1 MKKNKVS
8 INIISSFNHANF
20 VSLLKNSSSFDW
32 EVNEVDYNQ
41 VFQTLTN
48 SNAKMWKQR
57 VNITLIWTTPESIS
71 SEFQKLQNKNA
82 VNSDLIKKDVDY
94 FCSCIRS
101 IKKYSDIVL
110 VPNWILK
117 QPNESSLAF
126 AYSKGFGL
134 EYNLS
139 FMNYY
144 LSEQFNKEK
153 NLYILNSSKWLLNCG
168 ASSAYNSK
176 LWYLTKTPFSNNF
189 FKQVISD
196 LSNLYG
202 SIKGLSKKLLILDL
216 DDTLWGGIVGEVG
229 WKNLRIGGH
238 DHLGEAFRDFQIQ
251 IKSLKNQGIILALA
265 SKNDEVTAIKA
276 INNHPEMILS
286 MEDFV
291 AHRINWEDKAK
302 NIIDIVNELNLG
314 LQSVVFL
321 DDSPFERARVQE
333 ALPEVLVPELPKD
346 PTDYNTFLSK
356 LRCFDKT
363 HVTDEDKSRSNL
375 YKSESKRIKLK
386 QQLKSLSDWIKTLN
400 LTIVIEDIKNENT
413 PRAVQLFNKTNQMN
427 LSTRRL
433 SEQGF
438 NHWVKVDSNN
448 LWTIRAADKFG
459 DYGIIG
465 ILSISTKNNIA
476 TLVDFILS
484 CRVVGRYIEE
494 TMIEFLKEFCQE
506 NNVNKIKGKYKKTDK
521 NSLCYNFLNK
531 LQLIDNNQ
539 YSFEFPSNKKKLN
552 LLNITVKKPTYKEKI
567 NVSKNIMAK

>member
-291 AHRINWEDKAK
+291 THRINWEDKAK

-346 PTDYNTFLSK
+346 PTDYNIFLSK

-400 LTIVIEDIKNENT
+400 LTIVIENIKNENT

-433 SEQGF
+433 SEQEF

-484 CRVVGRYIEE
+484 CRVVGRCIEE

>member
-20 VSLLKNSSSFDW
+20 VSLLKNSSNFDW
-32 EVNEVDYNQ
+32 EVNEVNYNQ

-57 VNITLIWTTPESIS
+57 SNVTLIWTTPESIS
-71 SEFQKLQNKNA
+71 SEFQKLQNKNEA
-82 VNSDLIKKDVDY
+82 NSDIIKKDVDY

-117 QPNESSLAF
+117 QPNETSLAF

-144 LSEQFNKEK
+144 LSEQLNKEK

-168 ASSAYNSK
+168 ASSAYSSK

-265 SKNDEVTAIKA
+265 SKNDEVTAIEA
-276 INNHPEMILS
+276 INSHPEMILS

-291 AHRINWEDKAK
+291 THRINWEDKAK
-302 NIIDIVNELNLG
+302 NIVDIVNELNLG

-400 LTIVIEDIKNENT
+400 LTIVIENIKNENT
-413 PRAVQLFNKTNQMN
+413 PRAVQLLNKTNQMN

-433 SEQGF
+433 SEQEF

>member
-1 MKKNKVS
+1 MKKNNVS

-32 EVNEVDYNQ
+32 EINEVDYNQ

-48 SNAKMWKQR
+48 SSAKMWKKR
-57 VNITLIWTTPESIS
+57 ANITLIWTTPDSIS
-71 SEFQKLQNKNA
+71 SEFQKLQNKNTA
-82 VNSDLIKKDVDY
+82 NSDLIKKDIDY
-94 FCSCIRS
+94 FCSCVKS
-101 IKKYSDIVL
+101 IKEYSDMVL

-117 QPNESSLAF
+117 QPNESNLAF
-126 AYSKGFGL
+126 AYSKNFGL

-144 LSEQFNKEK
+144 LSEQLNKEK
-153 NLYILNSSKWLLNCG
+153 NFYILNSTKWLLNCG
-168 ASSAYNSK
+168 VSNAYNSK
-176 LWYLTKTPFSNNF
+176 LWYLTKNPFSNDF
-189 FKQVISD
+189 FKHVISD

-202 SIKGLSKKLLILDL
+202 SIKGLGKKLLILDL

-238 DHLGEAFRDFQIQ
+238 DHIGEAFRDFQIQ

-265 SKNDEVTAIKA
+265 SKNDEATVIEA
-276 INNHPEMILS
+276 INSHPEMILS

-291 AHRINWEDKAK
+291 THRINWEDKAK
-302 NIIDIVNELNLG
+302 NIVDIVEELNLG
-314 LQSVVFL
+314 LQSVVFF

-333 ALPEVLVPELPKD
+333 VLPEVLVPKLPKD
-346 PTDYNTFLSK
+346 PTDYNTFLST
-356 LRCFDKT
+356 LRCFDT
-363 HVTDEDKSRSNL
+363 SHVTDEDKTRGKL
-375 YKSESKRIKLK
+375 YKSESKRTKLK
-386 QQLKSLSDWIKTLN
+386 QHLKSLPDWIKTLN
-400 LTIVIEDIKNENT
+400 LTIMIEKIKNENT
-413 PRAVQLFNKTNQMN
+413 PRAVQLLNKTNQMN

-433 SEQGF
+433 SEQEF
-438 NHWVKVDSNN
+438 TRWVKMNSNN

-465 ILSISTKNNIA
+465 ILSISIKNNVA

-494 TMIEFLKEFCQE
+494 SMIEFIKEFCQKS
-506 NNVNKIKGKYKKTDK
+506 NVNKIIGKYKKTEK

-531 LQLIDNNQ
+531 LQLVNNNQ

-552 LLNITVKKPTYKEKI
+552 LLNITIKKPAYEEKI
-567 NVSKNIMAK
+567 DVSKNIMAK

>member
-20 VSLLKNSSSFDW
+20 VSLLKNSSNFDW
-32 EVNEVDYNQ
+32 EVNEVNYNQ

-57 VNITLIWTTPESIS
+57 SNVTLIWTTPESIS
-71 SEFQKLQNKNA
+71 SEFQKLQNKNEA
-82 VNSDLIKKDVDY
+82 NSDIIKKDVDY

-117 QPNESSLAF
+117 QPNETSLAF

-144 LSEQFNKEK
+144 LSEQLNKEK

-168 ASSAYNSK
+168 ASSAYSSK

-196 LSNLYG
+196 LSNLYE

-265 SKNDEVTAIKA
+265 SKNDEITAIEA
-276 INNHPEMILS
+276 INSHPEMVLS

-302 NIIDIVNELNLG
+302 NIVDIVDELNLG
-314 LQSVVFL
+314 LQSVVFF
-321 DDSPFERARVQE
+321 DDSPFERTRVR
-333 ALPEVLVPELPKD
+333 ATLPEVLVPELPKD
-346 PTDYNTFLSK
+346 PEDYNTFLSK

-363 HVTDEDKSRSNL
+363 YITDEDKIRGNL
-375 YKSESKRIKLK
+375 YKSESKRTKLK
-386 QQLKSLSDWIKTLN
+386 QQLKSLSDWIKTLD
-400 LTIVIEDIKNENT
+400 LTIIIENIKNENT
-413 PRAVQLFNKTNQMN
+413 PRAVQLLNKTNQMN

-433 SEQGF
+433 NEREF
-438 NHWVKVDSNN
+438 NKWVQEDKNN

-459 DYGIIG
+459 DYGIVG
-465 ILSISTKNNIA
+465 IFSISIKDNVA

>member
-1 MKKNKVS
+1 MKKNNVS

-32 EVNEVDYNQ
+32 EINEVDYNQ

-48 SNAKMWKQR
+48 SSAKMWKKR
-57 VNITLIWTTPESIS
+57 ANVTLIWTTPDSIS
-71 SEFQKLQNKNA
+71 SEFQKLQNKNTA
-82 VNSDLIKKDVDY
+82 NSDLIKKDIDY
-94 FCSCIRS
+94 FCSCVKS
-101 IKKYSDIVL
+101 IKEYSDIVL

-117 QPNESSLAF
+117 QPNESNLAF
-126 AYSKGFGL
+126 AYSKNFGL

-144 LSEQFNKEK
+144 LSEQLNKEK
-153 NLYILNSSKWLLNCG
+153 NFYILNSTKWLLNCG
-168 ASSAYNSK
+168 VSNAYNSK
-176 LWYLTKTPFSNNF
+176 LWYLTKNPFSNDF
-189 FKQVISD
+189 FKHVISD

-202 SIKGLSKKLLILDL
+202 SIKGLGKKLLILDL

-238 DHLGEAFRDFQIQ
+238 DHIGEAFRDFQIQ

-265 SKNDEVTAIKA
+265 SKNDEATVIEA
-276 INNHPEMILS
+276 INSHPEMILS

-291 AHRINWEDKAK
+291 THRINWEDKAK
-302 NIIDIVNELNLG
+302 NIVDIVEELNLG
-314 LQSVVFL
+314 LQSVVFF

-333 ALPEVLVPELPKD
+333 VLPEVLVPKLPKD
-346 PTDYNTFLSK
+346 STDYNTFLST
-356 LRCFDKT
+356 LRCFDT
-363 HVTDEDKSRSNL
+363 SHVTDEDKTRGKL
-375 YKSESKRIKLK
+375 YKSESKRTKLK
-386 QQLKSLSDWIKTLN
+386 QHLKSLPDWIKTLN
-400 LTIVIEDIKNENT
+400 LTIMIEKIKNENT
-413 PRAVQLFNKTNQMN
+413 PRAVQLLNKTNQMN

-433 SEQGF
+433 SEQEF
-438 NHWVKVDSNN
+438 TRWVKMNSNN
-448 LWTIRAADKFG
+448 LWTIRATDKFG

-465 ILSISTKNNIA
+465 ILSISIKDNVA

-494 TMIEFLKEFCQE
+494 SMIEFIKEFCQKS
-506 NNVNKIKGKYKKTDK
+506 NVNKIIGKYKKTEK

-552 LLNITVKKPTYKEKI
+552 LLNITIKKPTYKEKI
-567 NVSKNIMAK
+567 DVSKNIMAK

>member
-1 MKKNKVS
+1 MKKNNVS

-32 EVNEVDYNQ
+32 EINEVDYNQ

-48 SNAKMWKQR
+48 SSAKMWKKR
-57 VNITLIWTTPESIS
+57 ANVTLIWTTPDSIS

-82 VNSDLIKKDVDY
+82 ANSDLIKKDIDY
-94 FCSCIRS
+94 FCSCVKS
-101 IKKYSDIVL
+101 IKEYSDIVL

-117 QPNESSLAF
+117 QPNESNLAF
-126 AYSKGFGL
+126 AYSKNFGL

-144 LSEQFNKEK
+144 LSEQLNKEK
-153 NLYILNSSKWLLNCG
+153 NFYILNSTKWLLNCG
-168 ASSAYNSK
+168 VSNAYNSK
-176 LWYLTKTPFSNNF
+176 LWYLTKNPFSNDF
-189 FKQVISD
+189 FKHVISD

-202 SIKGLSKKLLILDL
+202 SIKGLGKKLLILDL

-238 DHLGEAFRDFQIQ
+238 DHIGEAFRDFQIQ

-265 SKNDEVTAIKA
+265 SKNDEATVIEA
-276 INNHPEMILS
+276 INSHPEMILS

-291 AHRINWEDKAK
+291 THRINWEDKAK
-302 NIIDIVNELNLG
+302 NIVDIVEELNLG
-314 LQSVVFL
+314 LQSVVFF

-333 ALPEVLVPELPKD
+333 VLPEVLVPKLPKD
-346 PTDYNTFLSK
+346 PTDYNTFLST
-356 LRCFDKT
+356 LRCFDT
-363 HVTDEDKSRSNL
+363 SHVTDEDKTRGKL
-375 YKSESKRIKLK
+375 YKSESKRTKLK
-386 QQLKSLSDWIKTLN
+386 QHLKSLPDWIKTLN
-400 LTIVIEDIKNENT
+400 LTIMIEKIKNENT
-413 PRAVQLFNKTNQMN
+413 PRAVQLLNKTNQMN

-433 SEQGF
+433 SEQEF
-438 NHWVKVDSNN
+438 TRWVKMNSNN
-448 LWTIRAADKFG
+448 LWTIRATDKFG

-465 ILSISTKNNIA
+465 ILSISIKDNVA

-494 TMIEFLKEFCQE
+494 SMIEFIKEFCQKS
-506 NNVNKIKGKYKKTDK
+506 NVNKIIGKYKKTEK

-531 LQLIDNNQ
+531 LQLVDNNQ

-552 LLNITVKKPTYKEKI
+552 LLNITIKKPTYKEKI

>member
-8 INIISSFNHANF
+8 INVISSFNHANF

-32 EVNEVDYNQ
+32 EVNEVEYNH

-48 SNAKMWKQR
+48 PKAKMWQQR

-82 VNSDLIKKDVDY
+82 ANTDIIKKDVDY
-94 FCSCIRS
+94 FCSCVKS

-117 QPNESSLAF
+117 QPNESNPAF
-126 AYSKGFGL
+126 AYSKNFGL

-144 LSEQFNKEK
+144 LSEQLNKEK
-153 NLYILNSSKWLLNCG
+153 NFYVLNSSKWLLNCG
-168 ASSAYNSK
+168 VANAYNSK

-265 SKNDEVTAIKA
+265 SKNDEVTAIEA
-276 INNHPEMILS
+276 INSHPEMILS

-291 AHRINWEDKAK
+291 THRINWEDKAK
-302 NIIDIVNELNLG
+302 NIVDIVNELNLG

-400 LTIVIEDIKNENT
+400 LTIVIENIKNENT

-433 SEQGF
+433 SEQEF

-506 NNVNKIKGKYKKTDK
+506 NNVNKIKGKYKKTEK

-552 LLNITVKKPTYKEKI
+552 LLNITIKKPTYKEEI
-567 NVSKNIMAK
+567 NVSKNTMAK

>member
-20 VSLLKNSSSFDW
+20 VSLLKNSSNFDW
-32 EVNEVDYNQ
+32 EVNEVNYNQ

-57 VNITLIWTTPESIS
+57 SNVTLIWTTPESIS
-71 SEFQKLQNKNA
+71 SEFQKLQNKNEA
-82 VNSDLIKKDVDY
+82 NSDIIKKDVDY

-117 QPNESSLAF
+117 QPNETSLAF

-144 LSEQFNKEK
+144 LSEQLNKEK

-168 ASSAYNSK
+168 ASSAYSSK

-196 LSNLYG
+196 LSNLYE

-291 AHRINWEDKAK
+291 THRINWEDKAK

-400 LTIVIEDIKNENT
+400 LTIVIENIKNENT

-433 SEQGF
+433 SEQEF

-552 LLNITVKKPTYKEKI
+552 LLNITIKKPTYKEKI

>member
-20 VSLLKNSSSFDW
+20 VSLLKNSSNFDW
-32 EVNEVDYNQ
+32 EVNEVNYNQ

-57 VNITLIWTTPESIS
+57 SNVTLIWTTPESIS
-71 SEFQKLQNKNA
+71 SEFQKLQNRNEA
-82 VNSDLIKKDVDY
+82 NSDIIKKDVDY

-117 QPNESSLAF
+117 QPIESSPAF

-144 LSEQFNKEK
+144 LSEQLNKEK

-168 ASSAYNSK
+168 ALDAYSSK

-291 AHRINWEDKAK
+291 THRINWEDKAK

-346 PTDYNTFLSK
+346 PTDYNTFYLNYVALIK
-356 LRCFDKT
+356 LM
-363 HVTDEDKSRSNL
+363 L
-375 YKSESKRIKLK
+375 LMRIKVEATY
-386 QQLKSLSDWIKTLN
+386 INLN
-400 LTIVIEDIKNENT
+400 L
-413 PRAVQLFNKTNQMN
+413 
-427 LSTRRL
+427 
-433 SEQGF
+433 
-438 NHWVKVDSNN
+438 
-448 LWTIRAADKFG
+448 
-459 DYGIIG
+459 
-465 ILSISTKNNIA
+465 
-476 TLVDFILS
+476 
-484 CRVVGRYIEE
+484 
-494 TMIEFLKEFCQE
+494 
-506 NNVNKIKGKYKKTDK
+506 KG
-521 NSLCYNFLNK
+521 
-531 LQLIDNNQ
+531 
-539 YSFEFPSNKKKLN
+539 
-552 LLNITVKKPTYKEKI
+552 
-567 NVSKNIMAK
+567 

>member
-1 MKKNKVS
+1 MKRNKAS

-20 VSLLKNSSSFDW
+20 VNLLKNSSSFDW
-32 EVNEVDYNQ
+32 EVNEVNYNQ

-48 SNAKMWKQR
+48 SNAKIWKQKS
-57 VNITLIWTTPESIS
+57 NITLIWTTPDSIS
-71 SEFQKLQNKNA
+71 PEFQKLQNKNA
-82 VNSDLIKKDVDY
+82 ANSDLIKKDIDY
-94 FCSCIRS
+94 FCSCVKL

-117 QPNESSLAF
+117 QPNESNLAF
-126 AYSKGFGL
+126 AYSKDFGL

-144 LSEQFNKEK
+144 LSEQLNKEK
-153 NLYILNSSKWLLNCG
+153 NLYVLNSSKWLLNCG
-168 ASSAYNSK
+168 TTNAYNSK
-176 LWYLTKTPFSNNF
+176 LWYLTKTPFSNDF

-238 DHLGEAFRDFQIQ
+238 DHIGEAFRDFQIQ
-251 IKSLKNQGIILALA
+251 IKSLKNQGIILAIV
-265 SKNDEVTAIKA
+265 SKNDEATAIKA
-276 INNHPEMILS
+276 INSHPEMILS
-286 MEDFV
+286 VEDFV
-291 AHRINWEDKAK
+291 THRINWEDKAK
-302 NIIDIVNELNLG
+302 NIVDIVNELNLG

-400 LTIVIEDIKNENT
+400 LTIVIENIKNENT
-413 PRAVQLFNKTNQMN
+413 PRAVQLLNKTNQMN

-433 SEQGF
+433 SEQEF

>member
-1 MKKNKVS
+1 MKKNNVS

-32 EVNEVDYNQ
+32 EINEVDYNQ

-48 SNAKMWKQR
+48 SSAKMWKKR
-57 VNITLIWTTPESIS
+57 ANITLIWTTPDSIS

-82 VNSDLIKKDVDY
+82 ANSDLIKKDIDY
-94 FCSCIRS
+94 FCSCVKS
-101 IKKYSDIVL
+101 IKEYSDIVL

-117 QPNESSLAF
+117 QPNESNLAF
-126 AYSKGFGL
+126 AYSKNFGL

-144 LSEQFNKEK
+144 LSEQLNKEK
-153 NLYILNSSKWLLNCG
+153 NFYILNSTKWLLNCG
-168 ASSAYNSK
+168 VSNAYNSK
-176 LWYLTKTPFSNNF
+176 LWYLTKNPFSNDF
-189 FKQVISD
+189 FKHVISD

-202 SIKGLSKKLLILDL
+202 SIKGLGKKLLILDL

-238 DHLGEAFRDFQIQ
+238 DHIGEAFRDFQIQ

-265 SKNDEVTAIKA
+265 SKNDEATVIEA
-276 INNHPEMILS
+276 INSHPEMILS

-291 AHRINWEDKAK
+291 THRINWEDKAK
-302 NIIDIVNELNLG
+302 NIVDIVEELNLG
-314 LQSVVFL
+314 LQSVVFF

-333 ALPEVLVPELPKD
+333 VLPEVLVPKLPKD
-346 PTDYNTFLSK
+346 PTDYNTFLST
-356 LRCFDKT
+356 LRCFDT
-363 HVTDEDKSRSNL
+363 SHVTDEDKTRGKL
-375 YKSESKRIKLK
+375 YKSESKRTKLK
-386 QQLKSLSDWIKTLN
+386 QHLKSLPDWIKTLN
-400 LTIVIEDIKNENT
+400 LTIMIEKIKNENT
-413 PRAVQLFNKTNQMN
+413 PRAVQLLNKTNQMN

-433 SEQGF
+433 SEQEF
-438 NHWVKVDSNN
+438 TRWVKMNSNN
-448 LWTIRAADKFG
+448 LWTIRATDKFG

-465 ILSISTKNNIA
+465 ILSISIKDNVA

-494 TMIEFLKEFCQE
+494 SMIEFIKEFCQKS
-506 NNVNKIKGKYKKTDK
+506 NVNKIIGKYKKTEK

-531 LQLIDNNQ
+531 LQLVDNNQ

-552 LLNITVKKPTYKEKI
+552 LLNITIKKPTYKEKI
-567 NVSKNIMAK
+567 DVSKNIMAK

>member
-20 VSLLKNSSSFDW
+20 VSLLKNSSNFDW
-32 EVNEVDYNQ
+32 EVNEVNYNQ

-57 VNITLIWTTPESIS
+57 SNVTLIWTTPESIS
-71 SEFQKLQNKNA
+71 SEFQKLQNKNEA
-82 VNSDLIKKDVDY
+82 NSDIIKKDVDY

-117 QPNESSLAF
+117 QPNETSLAF

-144 LSEQFNKEK
+144 LSEQLNKEK

-168 ASSAYNSK
+168 ASSAYSSK

-196 LSNLYG
+196 LSNLYE

-251 IKSLKNQGIILALA
+251 IKSLKNQGIILALV
-265 SKNDEVTAIKA
+265 SKNDEVTAIEA
-276 INNHPEMILS
+276 INSHPEMILS

-291 AHRINWEDKAK
+291 THRINWEDKAK

-400 LTIVIEDIKNENT
+400 LTIVIENIKNENT
-413 PRAVQLFNKTNQMN
+413 PRAVQLLNKTNQMN

-433 SEQGF
+433 SEQEF
-438 NHWVKVDSNN
+438 NHWVKVDANN

-465 ILSISTKNNIA
+465 ILSISIKNNVA
-476 TLVDFILS
+476 TIVDFILS
-484 CRVVGRYIEE
+484 CRVVGRCIEE

-506 NNVNKIKGKYKKTDK
+506 NNVNKIKGKYKKTEK

-539 YSFEFPSNKKKLN
+539 YSFVLSSKKKKLN

>member
-20 VSLLKNSSSFDW
+20 VSLLKNSSNFDW
-32 EVNEVDYNQ
+32 EVNEVNYNQ

-57 VNITLIWTTPESIS
+57 SNVTLIWTTPESIS
-71 SEFQKLQNKNA
+71 SEFQKLQNKNEA
-82 VNSDLIKKDVDY
+82 NSDIIKKDVDY

-117 QPNESSLAF
+117 QPNETSLAF

-144 LSEQFNKEK
+144 LSEQLNKEK

-196 LSNLYG
+196 LSNLYE
-202 SIKGLSKKLLILDL
+202 SIKGMSKKLLILDL

-291 AHRINWEDKAK
+291 THRINWEDKAK

-400 LTIVIEDIKNENT
+400 LTIVIENIKNENT
-413 PRAVQLFNKTNQMN
+413 PRAVQLLNKTNQMN

-433 SEQGF
+433 SEQEF

>member
-57 VNITLIWTTPESIS
+57 SNVTLIWTTPESIS
-71 SEFQKLQNKNA
+71 SEFQKLQNKNEA
-82 VNSDLIKKDVDY
+82 NSDIIKKDVDY

-117 QPNESSLAF
+117 QPNETSLAF

-144 LSEQFNKEK
+144 LSEQLNKEK

-168 ASSAYNSK
+168 ASSAYSSK

-196 LSNLYG
+196 LSNLYE
-202 SIKGLSKKLLILDL
+202 SIKGMSKKLLILDL

-265 SKNDEVTAIKA
+265 SKNDEVTAIEA
-276 INNHPEMILS
+276 INSHPEMILS

-291 AHRINWEDKAK
+291 THRINWEDKAK
-302 NIIDIVNELNLG
+302 NIVDIVNELNLG

-363 HVTDEDKSRSNL
+363 HVTDEDKSRGKL
-375 YKSESKRIKLK
+375 YESESKRTKLK

-400 LTIVIEDIKNENT
+400 LTIVIENIKNENT
-413 PRAVQLFNKTNQMN
+413 PRAVQLLNKTNQMN

-433 SEQGF
+433 SEQEF